1 MKKSL
6 RMRFTTSLLATLLLA
21 PVAVADPVDNAIRL
35 RIEDGR
41 KTELPVAGTSI
52 NALPGLRRFYEARA
66 FEPAWTEAGGDLNA
80 EAAAL
85 VAEIRRSG
93 DEGLNPDDYHLP
105 TLEALADGPASA
117 GRQVDLE
124 LLLTDAWL
132 VLASHYLSGRVDPVT
147 IDPEWVPSR
156 RNGDFPAMLERALG
170 EGRTV
175 AELRALLPR
184 QPGYARLR
192 ELLADYRSRSG
203 EAPSK
208 IPPGDLIRPGKTDAR
223 VPALRQR
230 LLGVAG
236 DGTGDTLYDERLAGA
251 VEDFQRAHGLEADGI
266 VGPSTLGELN
276 ASDAERIDRILAN
289 LERWR
294 WMPEELGRRHVR
306 INIAGFR
313 LEAWQDGAL
322 LQSMKVIVGRSYR
335 RSPLFSD
342 QIRYLVFNPAWE
354 VPPKIAVQDKLPQLR
369 KDPESLSRAGFVVL
383 DGRGVDEVGVDPASI
398 DWSTVDKGHFPYR
411 LRQKPGPGNA
421 LGRVKI
427 MFPNRFNVY
436 LHDTSNPELFTR
448 DVRTFSSGCI
458 RLEHPIE
465 LSQWLLGET
474 PGWTD
479 GGIEEAIASG
489 ETRTVLLKQPVP
501 VHLQY
506 WTAWVDDE
514 GKARF
519 VDDIYRRDAPL
530 AAALRAGIRR

>member
-1 MKKSL
+1 
-6 RMRFTTSLLATLLLA
+6 MRSASLLLPLLLFA
-21 PVAVADPVDNAIRL
+21 AGTAVAGPVDNAIRL

-41 KTELPVAGTSI
+41 KTELLVAGTSI
-52 NALPGLRRFYEARA
+52 DALPGLRRFYEARA
-66 FEPAWTEAGGDLNA
+66 FEPAWTGAGGELNA

-105 TLEALADGPASA
+105 TLTALAAEPASA

-175 AELRALLPR
+175 AELQALLPR

-192 ELLADYRSRSG
+192 QLLADYRSRDG
-203 EAPSK
+203 E
-208 IPPGDLIRPGKTDAR
+208 PPPTVPAGELMRPGKADAR
-223 VPALRQR
+223 VPLLRQR
-230 LLGVAG
+230 LLGIEGGGA
-236 DGTGDTLYDERLAGA
+236 GDTLYDDRLVQA
-251 VEDFQRAHGLEADGI
+251 VEAFQRAHGLEADGI

-294 WMPEELGRRHVR
+294 WMPEELGPRHVR

-322 LQSMKVIVGRSYR
+322 LDSMKVIVGRSYR

-342 QIRYLVFNPAWE
+342 RIRYLVFNPAWE

-369 KDPESLSRAGFVVL
+369 KDPQSLSQAGFVVL
-383 DGRGVDEVGVDPASI
+383 DGQGADQVERDPASV
-398 DWSTVDKGHFPYR
+398 DWSTVGKGHFPYR

-436 LHDTSNPELFTR
+436 LHDTSNPELFAR

-458 RLEHPIE
+458 RLERPIE
-465 LSQWLLGET
+465 LSRWLLEET

-479 GGIEEAIASG
+479 GRIEEAIATG
-489 ETRTVLLKQPVP
+489 ETRTVLLKNPVP

-506 WTAWVDDE
+506 WTAWVDEE
-514 GKARF
+514 GQARF
-519 VDDIYRRDAPL
+519 VDDIYQRDAPL